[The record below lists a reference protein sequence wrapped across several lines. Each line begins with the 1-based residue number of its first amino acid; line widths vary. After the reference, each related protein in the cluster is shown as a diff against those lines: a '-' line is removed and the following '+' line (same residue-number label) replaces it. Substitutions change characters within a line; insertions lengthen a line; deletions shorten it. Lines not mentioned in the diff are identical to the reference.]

1 MLAVVGATGRTGS
14 LVAEVAVARGLDVL
28 LVGRD
33 EVVLAALGRRLGRP
47 WVAATVDG
55 DALPRALERADVVV
69 NVAGPFDATA
79 EPVLKAAIASRTSYL
94 DLSNDLAPVLA
105 VLRADSALTAAGI
118 SATPAVGFG
127 TVATDGLAR
136 LLTERIPDGVRLRLG
151 MAIGSDGGSRGVAA
165 SAREVVRA
173 GARRLEAGVL
183 ERAPLG
189 RGAYRAPDNG
199 PLLVPVGLA
208 DLAITPLT
216 TGIHSVAVGVAMPL
230 PRPAARLVLPAVA
243 AAAKRLPALPPSRPR
258 PRPRQGD
265 REPVSRAWAELT
277 VADGTTAWASLR
289 TGDGFRFS
297 AEAAVAAAE
306 RVLAGDAEPGS
317 GTASGRWGSA
327 FLAALPDV
335 RIETS
340 PGLR

>member
-28 LVGRD
+28 LVARD
-33 EVVLAALGRRLGRP
+33 EVLLAALGRRLGRP
-47 WVAATVDG
+47 WVAATVEG
-55 DALPRALERADVVV
+55 DALPKALERADVVV
-69 NVAGPFDATA
+69 NVAGPFEATA
-79 EPVLKAAIASRTSYL
+79 EPVLKAAVASRTSYL
-94 DLSNDLAPVLA
+94 DLSNDLGPVLA
-105 VLRADSALTAAGI
+105 VLRADAVLTAAGI

-136 LLTERIPDGVRLRLG
+136 LLTERIPGGVRLRLG

-165 SAREVVRA
+165 STLEVVRA
-173 GARRLEAGVL
+173 GGRRLEAGVL

-189 RGAYRAPDNG
+189 RGAFRAPDKG

-216 TGIHSVAVGVAMPL
+216 TGIRSVAVGVAMPL

-243 AAAKRLPALPPSRPR
+243 AAAKRLPALPQGRPSQRS
-258 PRPRQGD
+258 

-277 VADGTTAWASLR
+277 CEDGTSAWASLS

-317 GTASGRWGSA
+317 GTACGRWGSA
-327 FLAALPDV
+327 FLTALPDV
-335 RIETS
+335 RIQTS

>member
-55 DALPRALERADVVV
+55 DDLSRALERADVVV

-79 EPVLKAAIASRTSYL
+79 EPVLKAAIATRTSYL

-105 VLRADSALTAAGI
+105 VLRADAALTAAGI

-136 LLTERIPDGVRLRLG
+136 LLTERIPDGARLRLG

-165 SAREVVRA
+165 STREVVRA
-173 GARRLEAGVL
+173 GARRLEAGAL

-189 RGAYRAPDNG
+189 RGAYRAPDKG

-216 TGIHSVAVGVAMPL
+216 TGIRSVAVGVAMPM

-243 AAAKRLPALPPSRPR
+243 AAAKRLPPLPPSRPR
-258 PRPRQGD
+258 PGQRD
-265 REPVSRAWAELT
+265 RAPVSRAWAELMR
-277 VADGTTAWASLR
+277 VDGSSAWASLT

-306 RVLAGDAEPGS
+306 RVLAGEAEPGS

-327 FLAALPDV
+327 FLSGLPDV

-340 PGLR
+340 PDLR